1 METQEYKLSINSEIK
16 QISITGFSPSAIPI
30 SYSSDIDFTKLVS
43 GLASFMDKKKLLVP
57 NAENDKSE
65 DSSMKLILET
75 ISSIIE
81 KYNDAVKGLDNNTDT
96 SDLDSETE
104 ADSVD
109 LNDDLPF

>member
-43 GLASFMDKKKLLVP
+43 GLASFMDKKKILVP
-57 NAENDKSE
+57 NAENDKSA
-65 DSSMKLILET
+65 DSSMKLILGT

-81 KYNDAVKGLDNNTDT
+81 KYNDAVKGLEENISKDE
-96 SDLDSETE
+96 LDSEMETM
-104 ADSVD
+104 V
-109 LNDDLPF
+109 LMMIYHFND